1 MLILNLSEER
11 RKVLIQNRININL
24 FDNESLFALQVD
36 IKKDE
41 RGTFTRVW
49 ESNNVFDNF
58 NLSQASIVTNPKA
71 GTLRGLHYQ
80 NEPYVETK
88 IIQCTSGKIFDVIV
102 DLRPSSKTKFKYTS
116 IELGPECEFQGLIVP
131 KGYAHG
137 YITLKP
143 NSSIIYFMDA
153 PFSSEHAM
161 GLRWNDP
168 QLNIPWPIEPTV
180 VSKIDTSWP
189 TLEKFNEL

>member
-1 MLILNLSEER
+1 M
-11 RKVLIQNRININL
+11 RKLMTQNRININL
-24 FDNESLFALQVD
+24 FGNDSVFLLQVD
-36 IKKDE
+36 VKEDE
-41 RGTFTRVW
+41 RGRFIRVW

-58 NLSQASIVTNPKA
+58 NLIQASIVTNPIA

-80 NEPYVETK
+80 SEPYAETK

-102 DLRPSSKTKFKYTS
+102 DLRRSSKTRFKYTS

-153 PFSSEHAM
+153 PFSAEHAR

-168 QLNIPWPIEPTV
+168 KLNILWPIEPTQ
-180 VSKIDTSWP
+180 VSKLDTSWP
-189 TLEKFNEL
+189 ILENFNEL